1 MCGTVLCVAA
11 VALGIDV
18 GWQPLPDGGMEYVIQ
33 LEPQTVDLLRSGVE
47 IPSDIPAYL
56 KDLRRLRITVG
67 NAALARKIPAEA
79 VSGPAFPTSPGGPF
93 PRLSLKQRA
102 SHLFLDALFPPY
114 HPVSVRP
121 PEVRTEVRPRS
132 GNAGRGTEGGG
143 GGTEDAGRGTGL
155 RQKPAGE
162 RPLAEQPP
170 VSWTLTVGAL
180 IGAVAAAIFLAWIAW
195 EYRIRYRRL
204 LAQFLESGRGLLGH
218 PGRSIEHR

>member
-33 LEPQTVDLLRSGVE
+33 LEPQTVDLLRSGVD

-56 KDLRRLRITVG
+56 KNLRRLRITVG
-67 NAALARKIPAEA
+67 NATLARKMPAEE

-93 PRLSLKQRA
+93 PRLSAKQRA
-102 SHLFLDALFPPY
+102 SHLFLDTLSY

-121 PEVRTEVRPRS
+121 PEARM
-132 GNAGRGTEGGG
+132 GDG
-143 GGTEDAGRGTGL
+143 GRGTGNGERRTGNGERGTASGGQETGL
-155 RQKPAGE
+155 REKPAGE
-162 RPLAEQPP
+162 RHLADQPP
-170 VSWTLTVGAL
+170 VAWTLTVGAL
-180 IGAVAAAIFLAWIAW
+180 IGAAAAAIFLAWIAW

-204 LAQFLESGRGLLGH
+204 LAQFLDSGRGLLGD
-218 PGRSIEHR
+218 PGQSIEHS

>member
-1 MCGTVLCVAA
+1 MLCVAA

-18 GWQPLPDGGMEYVIQ
+18 GWQPLPEGGMEYVIQ

-67 NAALARKIPAEA
+67 NATLARKMPAEA
-79 VSGPAFPTSPGGPF
+79 VSGPAFPASPGGPF
-93 PRLSLKQRA
+93 PRLSAKQRA

-121 PEVRTEVRPRS
+121 PEVRTGDGERGA
-132 GNAGRGTEGGG
+132 GNGGQETGGG
-143 GGTEDAGRGTGL
+143 GRAMGL
-155 RQKPAGE
+155 REKAAGE
-162 RPLAEQPP
+162 RLTRDQPP

-180 IGAVAAAIFLAWIAW
+180 IGTVAAAIFLAWIAW

-204 LAQFLESGRGLLGH
+204 LAQFLESGRDLLGR
-218 PGRSIEHR
+218 PGPYPEG